1 MLGNECQQ
9 LSVWRLTKDMELKID
24 SLKGNNIIKQKIGSK
39 TKSFLELSK
48 SIGMEVSVPN
58 KYNRWHCSEL
68 NIPIT
73 DPVAEARSILIEV
86 LKLES
91 TNPKLL
97 KNMRTAASKP
107 KVDYFIDYLLYHMG
121 IAFSRIT
128 NVTKNTDGSRN
139 RVGFI
144 SMTIGNTART
154 FKHMHPHYQCTMAR
168 ESAKRVLHALE
179 ELEYVAI
186 HLGTKRP
193 TVKHGTPTSI
203 EPMTKLLDLL
213 VQQGVITNTPSHE
226 TKTPL
231 VYTKLESG
239 EVEEVIN
246 DGSESILVKQNVMI
260 ASTEIDL
267 PLNTYDEYVDCYSKA
282 YVSGGMVRRI
292 YSKELNQS
300 GRFYHGYS
308 GCPSR
313 YRNLIT
319 FDGEPTIELD
329 YESSQAHVAYS
340 MNGLNAWN
348 FISGDPYVPLNAD
361 PKHRNVYKALLTRSF
376 TSSNSTQTVRVDDE
390 INTNGLNLNDML
402 EEIWQMHYQI
412 NNFRHQEA
420 HKDITYQESRICLKV
435 IELCNEKN
443 IAVLPIHDSF
453 VVKKRHVAALEA
465 MMVEAY
471 EALDFMSVPMVT
483 TA

>member
-1 MLGNECQQ
+1 VLGNECQQ

-73 DPVAEARSILIEV
+73 DPVVEARLMLIEA

-91 TNPKLL
+91 TNPILL

-107 KVDYFIDYLLYHMG
+107 KVDYFFDYLLYHIG

-139 RVGFI
+139 RVEFI
-144 SMTIGNTART
+144 SITIGNTART

-168 ESAKRVLHALE
+168 ESAKRVIHALE
-179 ELEYVAI
+179 ELDYVAI
-186 HLGTKRP
+186 HLGTKHP

-203 EPMTKLLDLL
+203 EPRPKLLDML
-213 VQQGVITNTPSHE
+213 VQCGVITNTGNE

-239 EVEEVIN
+239 EVEEVAN
-246 DGSESILVKQNVMI
+246 DESESILVMQNTMI
-260 ASTEIDL
+260 ASTDIEL
-267 PLNTYDEYVDCYSKA
+267 PLDTYDEYVDCYSKV
-282 YVSGGMVRRI
+282 YVSGGLIRRI
-292 YSKELNQS
+292 YSKELDQS

-340 MNGLNAWN
+340 MNGLNSWN
-348 FISGDPYVPLNAD
+348 FISGDPYVPPNAD

-453 VVKKRHVAALEA
+453 VVKKQHKQTLEEN
-465 MMVEAY
+465 MVKAY
-471 EALDFMSVPMVT
+471 ELLRFMSVPKVT
-483 TA
+483 GG

>member
-1 MLGNECQQ
+1 
-9 LSVWRLTKDMELKID
+9 MELKID

-48 SIGMEVSVPN
+48 SIGMEVNVPN

-73 DPVAEARSILIEV
+73 DPVAEARSMLIEV

-91 TNPKLL
+91 TNDLLL

-107 KVDYFIDYLLYHMG
+107 KVDYFIDYLVHHMG
-121 IAFSRIT
+121 LAFSRIT
-128 NVTKNTDGSRN
+128 SVTKNTDGSRN
-139 RVGFI
+139 RVEFI
-144 SMTIGNTART
+144 SMTIGNGART

-168 ESAKRVLHALE
+168 ESAKRVIHALE
-179 ELEYVAI
+179 ELDYVAI
-186 HLGTKRP
+186 HLGTKHP

-203 EPMTKLLDLL
+203 EPRPKLLDLL
-213 VQQGVITNTPSHE
+213 VQLGVITNTGNE

-239 EVEEVIN
+239 EVEEVTN
-246 DGSESILVKQNVMI
+246 DESEPILVKQNAMI
-260 ASTEIDL
+260 ASTDIEL
-267 PLNTYDEYVDCYSKA
+267 PLNTYDEYVDCYTKA

-313 YRNLIT
+313 YRQLIT
-319 FDGEPTIELD
+319 FDGEPTVELD
-329 YESSQAHVAYS
+329 YQSSQVHVAYS

-348 FISGDPYVPLNAD
+348 YISGDPYVPPNAD
-361 PKHRNVYKALLTRSF
+361 PKHRGVYKALLTRSF
-376 TSSNSTQTVRVDDE
+376 TSANPVRTVWADRD
-390 INTNGLNLNDML
+390 IKTNDLNLSHML
-402 EEIWQMHYQI
+402 EEIWQMHPQI
-412 NNFRHQEA
+412 ANHRHEEA
-420 HKDITYQESRICLKV
+420 HETITYQESLVCLKV

-453 VVKKRHVAALEA
+453 IVKKQQRDVLETIMA
-465 MMVEAY
+465 KAY
-471 EALDFMSVPMVT
+471 ELLGFQSVPMVT
-483 TA
+483 I